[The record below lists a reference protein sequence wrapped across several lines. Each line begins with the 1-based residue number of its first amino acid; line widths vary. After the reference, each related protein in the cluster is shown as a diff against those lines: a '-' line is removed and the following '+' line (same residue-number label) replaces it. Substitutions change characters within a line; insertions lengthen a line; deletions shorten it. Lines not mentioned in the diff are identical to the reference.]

1 MTPEQRAELREWYRM
16 ATDSGDSPRSRAQAQ
31 AELWNRLT
39 CEGWQRPAASIR
51 AGEGLLPALL
61 DAADRADALQA
72 EFTAEAERHA
82 ITARKLAEAEK
93 LRDAAVA
100 QWERIEGEF
109 HGLRQELKA
118 AKAECEALRLR
129 VSQLTDDTIV
139 KMAEALRALDGGA

>member
-1 MTPEQRAELREWYRM
+1 MASDLTPDRRDFLRGTANLESGIVLVAKEEL
-16 ATDSGDSPRSRAQAQ
+16 
-31 AELWNRLT
+31 L
-39 CEGWQRPAASIR
+39 
-51 AGEGLLPALL
+51 ALL

-139 KMAEALRALDGGA
+139 KMAEALRALDDKEQRT